1 MSQLLT
7 TLARSTY
14 RVSQSSFR
22 QNFFSNPSRQ
32 CLSTPLSRLCQ
43 FRCAS
48 SALASTEK
56 RRLGV
61 VNVDALATAS
71 GGIRCIG
78 FQSSAKS
85 FSTSQARF
93 QDDEK
98 NKAAATVSCR
108 QSRKH
113 PCWINDFEGWVL
125 RLVHEKWPKRRFPER
140 EFTYFGFG
148 DLSSQDWRSLCFRLL
163 RGSKTYY

>member
-98 NKAAATVSCR
+98 NKAAATVSCC
-108 QSRKH
+108 QNLVPRKIAQAKI
-113 PCWINDFEGWVL
+113 PRTRI
-125 RLVHEKWPKRRFPER
+125 
-140 EFTYFGFG
+140 
-148 DLSSQDWRSLCFRLL
+148 WRP
-163 RGSKTYY
+163 